1 MNQQQ
6 VAFKAAGYFTEFIVD
21 GNDVYMVFNHKIIKE
36 RHCKSHAE
44 AERIRTELVNEFWCG
59 RLN

>member
-6 VAFKAAGYFTEFIVD
+6 VEFKAAGYFTEFIVD
-21 GNDVYMVFNHKIIKE
+21 GNDVYMTFNNRIIKQ
-36 RHCKSHAE
+36 RHCKSHEE
-44 AERIRTELVNEFWCG
+44 AERIRTELVNNFWNG